1 MRAERE
7 PHTAP
12 GPVSEQITAIAYG
25 PATPADIE
33 AEHQAQLAATQSLE
47 NVRAAATKWAETIA
61 AFTGLLGIGAVIKG
75 RDDIADLE
83 PIAQVLIAVFFL
95 AALYFA
101 GRAIMLAATAAQ
113 GEPTDNF
120 FFTGRAIK
128 AKNLADAKVAGQQL
142 NESREVTIV
151 AVIFLVVAVGI
162 TWFAPEEKADPKP
175 PKALVTFT
183 TGAPICGEL
192 ALDESGEVAVTQAET
207 PVAIS
212 DGNVSSVNVVSACPE
227 GSDDE
232 D

>member
-1 MRAERE
+1 MTDRVT
-7 PHTAP
+7 P
-12 GPVSEQITAIAYG
+12 IAYG
-25 PATPADIE
+25 PATPADIA
-33 AEHQAQLAATQSLE
+33 AERKAQLAATESLA
-47 NVRAAATKWAETIA
+47 NVRAAATKWAETIG

-83 PIAQVLIAVFFL
+83 PLAQFFIGVFFL
-95 AALYFA
+95 LALIFA
-101 GRAIMLAATAAQ
+101 GRAIMLAALAAQ
-113 GEPTDNF
+113 GKPADNF
-120 FFTGRAIK
+120 LFTGRRLE
-128 AKNLADAKVAGQQL
+128 AKNLSDAKLAAEQL
-142 NESREVTIV
+142 NYSRKATIYAV
-151 AVIFLVVAVGI
+151 ACVVVAVGI

-192 ALDESGEVAVTQAET
+192 ALDDSGELAVTQAET

-212 DGNVSSVNVVSACPE
+212 DGNVASLNVVSACPE